1 MKTLYYDKL
10 VRDNIPQIIEEEGK
24 KCKCV
29 SLSDDQYKEYLNNKL
44 IEELNEYLNDYSI
57 NELADLLEV
66 IYSLAEILGCS
77 KTQLEQIRLDKAN
90 KNGSFSKKICLKEV
104 YTDFD

>member
-66 IYSLAEILGCS
+66 IFSIAETMGIS
-77 KTQLEQIRLDKAN
+77 REQLEKIRLDKAN
-90 KNGSFSKKICLKEV
+90 TNGCFSKKLCLKEV
-104 YTDFD
+104 YTESD